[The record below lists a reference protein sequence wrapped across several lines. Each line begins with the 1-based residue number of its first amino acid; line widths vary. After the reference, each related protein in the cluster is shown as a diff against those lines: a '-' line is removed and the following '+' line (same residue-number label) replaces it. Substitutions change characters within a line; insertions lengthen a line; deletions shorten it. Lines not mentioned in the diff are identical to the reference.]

1 MLAGMFRESDN
12 LVAKRRKQIDTLK
25 IFNANVFEVKDDS
38 EYRVE
43 FNSGNNRLSLLV
55 VLGPKFPMEKP
66 ILKIVPSVQHPW
78 VGENG
83 EITGAPGLL
92 NFTVHSDLG
101 RVVQAI
107 VRELELRPPPLLGG
121 RDTVS
126 PPCSQRVDIGGPMSP
141 NNYGFSGT
149 PPGVAGFPH
158 YRPSSNLG
166 QGQPTGNANKHVSVA
181 FPELNNLSVSELEL
195 LNSNNDCLDEFVDSL
210 PVMKGVDR
218 VMEEW
223 ITRNEEV
230 AKETLSKEGQLEE
243 LRAAVGE
250 KLQTACQ
257 LKARHETLSQEYQ
270 RLADRYSPQSI
281 REHVKRAAMKSDE
294 ESEHIAEQFLHGDM
308 DLDTFL
314 SAYTQKRMLSY
325 CRKTKEEKLSHQLQE
340 LQRAGF

>member
-1 MLAGMFRESDN
+1 MLSGMFRESDN

-43 FNSGNNRLSLLV
+43 FNSGSNKLSLLV
-55 VLGPKFPMEKP
+55 VLGPKFPLENP
-66 ILKIVPSVQHPW
+66 ILKIVPNVQHPW
-78 VGENG
+78 VSESG

-107 VRELELRPPPLLGG
+107 VRELELRPPPVLGG
-121 RDTVS
+121 TGS
-126 PPCSQRVDIGGPMSP
+126 PPCSQRVEIGGPMSP
-141 NNYGFSGT
+141 NNYGYSGT
-149 PPGVAGFPH
+149 PPGVAGFPP
-158 YRPSSNLG
+158 YRPPPLTLG
-166 QGQPTGNANKHVSVA
+166 QSQPSGNPNKHVSLA
-181 FPELNNLSVSELEL
+181 FPELNNLTVSELEL

-210 PVMKGVDR
+210 PVMKGIDR

-230 AKETLSKEGQLEE
+230 AKETLSKEGHLEE

-257 LKARHETLSQEYQ
+257 LKARHDILSLEYQ

-294 ESEHIAEQFLHGDM
+294 ESEHIAEQFLNGDM